1 MTNSEEINAL
11 RDKIETDLPA
21 SAAVDEVRELLL
33 KASRLLA
40 AMELS
45 TIELDAAVLCDGDF
59 ETLDPKEKRAW
70 VALVQTRKIVEVE
83 TAEKVAEAA
92 SLAAAAKT

>member
-1 MTNSEEINAL
+1 MTNAEEIEAI
-11 RDKIETDLPA
+11 RDKIERDLPA
-21 SAAVDEVRELLL
+21 SDVVDEVRALLL

-40 AMELS
+40 AAELS
-45 TIELDAAVLCDGDF
+45 TIELDAAALCDGDF